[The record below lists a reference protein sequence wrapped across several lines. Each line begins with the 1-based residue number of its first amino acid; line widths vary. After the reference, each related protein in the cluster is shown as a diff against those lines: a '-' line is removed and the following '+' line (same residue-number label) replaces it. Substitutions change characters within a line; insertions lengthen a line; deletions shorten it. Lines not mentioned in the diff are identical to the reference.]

1 MMVFGMQMKMGGQPD
16 YTATYR
22 KHAYCYVN
30 IDNVS
35 TFRVISADCKTAEG
49 GVEPWT
55 LFMFQMNSSETVVM
69 SVENFTEVNEWLIGN
84 SI

>member
-1 MMVFGMQMKMGGQPD
+1 MLIYGMEMKTFGKD
-16 YTATYR
+16 YFSPAYR
-22 KHAYCYVN
+22 NCYVN
-30 IDNVS
+30 SLNVA

-69 SVENFTEVNEWLIGN
+69 SVENFTEVNEWLIRN